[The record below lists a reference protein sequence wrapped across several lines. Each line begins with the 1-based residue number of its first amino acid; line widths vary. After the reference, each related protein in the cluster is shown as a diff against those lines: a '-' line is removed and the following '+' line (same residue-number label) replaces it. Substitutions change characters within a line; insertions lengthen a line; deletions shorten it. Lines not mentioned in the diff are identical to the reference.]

1 MLHRQQQV
9 AVAQGANEVTRPA
22 ENEQS
27 RKGRKKMNHG
37 EEIRGEEAMNCAEFQ
52 KVLPYIIES
61 GGNPDEESHLGECA
75 VCSDLVRDLR
85 YIADQAKLLLPMRDP
100 SPQVWD
106 NIQDSLKREG
116 LVKPTRARGHF

>member
-1 MLHRQQQV
+1 L
-9 AVAQGANEVTRPA
+9 
-22 ENEQS
+22 
-27 RKGRKKMNHG
+27 KHG
-37 EEIRGEEAMNCAEFQ
+37 EEKRGEEVMTCAEFQ

-61 GGNPDEESHLGECA
+61 GGSADEEAHLTECE

-106 NIQDSLKREG
+106 NIQDSLQREG
-116 LVKPTRARGHF
+116 IVKPGRARGHY